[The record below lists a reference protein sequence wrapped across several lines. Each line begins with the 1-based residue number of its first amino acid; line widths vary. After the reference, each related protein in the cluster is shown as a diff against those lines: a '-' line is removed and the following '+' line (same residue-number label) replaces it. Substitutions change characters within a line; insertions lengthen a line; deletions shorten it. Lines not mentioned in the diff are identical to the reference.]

1 MRFSIQTRFV
11 MMCNTSLFCSGL
23 QQKRNRKA
31 KWKLWFY
38 SRQKFIYE
46 VIFLLTQ
53 ICFIEQIWIK
63 RKILG
68 DKLKKKKKKA
78 KIRKMHTETNK
89 SKTTYRVMCWK
100 YIYGLFKQKCTL
112 RKRITIIITT
122 TTETIIKPI
131 DSHLKTRW

>member
-1 MRFSIQTRFV
+1 MRFSIQTCFI

-53 ICFIEQIWIK
+53 ICFIEQILIK

-68 DKLKKKKKKA
+68 DKLKKERA

-89 SKTTYRVMCWK
+89 NKTTYRVMCWK

-112 RKRITIIITT
+112 RKIIAIIIT

-131 DSHLKTRW
+131 DSHLKTLW

>member
-1 MRFSIQTRFV
+1 MRFSIQTCFV

-53 ICFIEQIWIK
+53 ICFIEQILIK

-68 DKLKKKKKKA
+68 DKLKKERA

-89 SKTTYRVMCWK
+89 NKTTYRVMCWK

-112 RKRITIIITT
+112 RKIIAIIIT

-131 DSHLKTRW
+131 DSHLKTLW

>member
-1 MRFSIQTRFV
+1 MRFSIQTCFV

-53 ICFIEQIWIK
+53 ICFIEQILIK

-68 DKLKKKKKKA
+68 DKLKKERD

-89 SKTTYRVMCWK
+89 NKPTYRVMCWK

-112 RKRITIIITT
+112 RKIIAIIIT

-131 DSHLKTRW
+131 DSHLKTLW

>member
-1 MRFSIQTRFV
+1 MRFSIQTCFV

-53 ICFIEQIWIK
+53 ICFIEQILIK

-68 DKLKKKKKKA
+68 DKLKKERV

-89 SKTTYRVMCWK
+89 NKTTYRVMCWK

-112 RKRITIIITT
+112 RKIIAIIIT

-131 DSHLKTRW
+131 DSHLKTLW